1 MKPQYL
7 YWSFCCCLLLQWGA
21 PVRAQAPD
29 FIVENGRLVLPGVI
43 LFDTADQVTID
54 TETNKILDAIALYMN
69 KKNYISTLRIEG
81 HFERAESIPDGQ
93 QRSEKRALSVTQA
106 LVKRGIACDRLI
118 AVGFGS
124 TKPIAPNGSVEGQ
137 AKNRRV
143 EIRPAA
149 MHKRPIGGLPIDG
162 GGKIAANLCQ

>member
-29 FIVENGRLVLPGVI
+29 FIVENGRLVLPGAI
-43 LFDTADQVTID
+43 QFDTADQVAMD
-54 TETNKILDAIALYMN
+54 AETNKILDAIALYMN

-81 HFERAESIPDGQ
+81 HFEQEASTTDAQ
-93 QRSEKRALSVTQA
+93 NRSEKRALSVTQA

-118 AVGFGS
+118 AVGFGG
-124 TKPIAPNGSVEGQ
+124 TKPIASNESVEGRG
-137 AKNRRV
+137 KNRRI

-149 MHKRPIGGLPIDG
+149 MRKRPIGGLPIDG
-162 GGKIAANLCQ
+162 GGKVAANLCQ